1 MSAGFIIE
9 EGFAVADLERI
20 VVSMSEAAHE
30 AGVSIV
36 CGDTKVVERHAADG
50 MYINTA
56 GVGVV
61 PDGVDVSV
69 QRAQPGDAVI
79 VSGTIGDHGVTVLSQ
94 RQSLHFKSPLVSD
107 VAPLNGLV
115 RSMLDAAPTVHAMR
129 DPTRGGIA
137 TTLKE
142 IAASSSVGIEIEE
155 EAIPVSEA
163 VKAACEMLGL
173 DYLYL
178 ANEGKLVAVVPEGD
192 AGRVLDAMRGN
203 VYGKERRRH
212 RPCDAR
218 PPRHSDDQKRVRGE
232 EDSGDAGERSVS
244 EDLLGSPSG
253 VDRINYPLAIPLALP
268 GDE

>member
-1 MSAGFIIE
+1 MRGAEPLYLSAGFIIE

-36 CGDTKVVERHAADG
+36 CGDTKVVERRAADG
-50 MYINTA
+50 LFINTA

-61 PDGVDVSV
+61 PDGVDISV
-69 QRAQPGDAVI
+69 QRALPGDVVI

-94 RQSLHFKSPLVSD
+94 RQSLHFRSPLVSD
-107 VAPLNGLV
+107 VAPLNRLV

-142 IAASSSVGIEIEE
+142 IAAGSSVGIEVDEE
-155 EAIPVSEA
+155 RIPVSEA
-163 VKAACEMLGL
+163 VAAACEMLGL

-178 ANEGKLVAVVPEGD
+178 ANEGKLVAVVPEAH
-192 AGRVLDAMRGN
+192 AGRVLEAMRGN
-203 VYGKERRRH
+203 IYGKNAAIIGHVTQDHPGIVTIRNAYGIKRIVEMLAS
-212 RPCDAR
+212 DQF
-218 PPRHSDDQKRVRGE
+218 PR
-232 EDSGDAGERSVS
+232 
-244 EDLLGSPSG
+244 
-253 VDRINYPLAIPLALP
+253 IC
-268 GDE
+268 